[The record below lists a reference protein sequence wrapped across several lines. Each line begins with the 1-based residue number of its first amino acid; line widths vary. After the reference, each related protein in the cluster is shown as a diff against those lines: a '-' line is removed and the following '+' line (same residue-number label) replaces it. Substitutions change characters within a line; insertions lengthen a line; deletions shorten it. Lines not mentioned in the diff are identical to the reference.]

1 MIFVT
6 LGTQDKEFPR
16 LLEAVEKLN
25 VQDEIIIQKGS
36 TKFDSQKDNI
46 KTYKFMSKT
55 KMDQYMREADVIIT
69 HAGVGTIIAGLKL
82 HKKMIVAARL
92 KQYKEH
98 VNDHQLQI
106 LDTFSKA
113 GYIIP
118 LEDFDKLEEL
128 IKMDF
133 EPKEFKSNNEIFNEK
148 LYEIINK

>member
-1 MIFVT
+1 
-6 LGTQDKEFPR
+6 
-16 LLEAVEKLN
+16 
-25 VQDEIIIQKGS
+25 
-36 TKFDSQKDNI
+36 
-46 KTYKFMSKT
+46 MSKT
-55 KMDQYMREADVIIT
+55 KMDQYMKEADVIIT